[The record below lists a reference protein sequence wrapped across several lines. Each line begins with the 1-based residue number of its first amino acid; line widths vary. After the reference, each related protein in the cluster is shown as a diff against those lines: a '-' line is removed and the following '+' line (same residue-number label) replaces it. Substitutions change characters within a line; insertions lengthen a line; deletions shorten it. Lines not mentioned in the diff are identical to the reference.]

1 MSGSKVGSIRTF
13 QRAFISIGKPI
24 IYHTTQFYSPRQNRL
39 ITQYHIKK
47 AVIDPETGRSSGEE
61 IFNTYYQLYL
71 IFFLRDLWD
80 YVNGRPLDTS
90 NVYWEKYKKEHGV
103 KIEDVM

>member
-13 QRAFISIGKPI
+13 QRAFISIGQPI